1 MKALTFR
8 GTGRIEYETV
18 PDPRLLAPGD
28 VIVKTRLCAIC
39 GSDMHVYHGRERGLD
54 PGTVMGHE
62 FIGEIVETGREVQ
75 RFRVGDAVFSPFFS
89 ACGGCFY
96 CEQDLSCRCQRG
108 QLFGWVERG
117 VGLQG
122 VQAEFVRVPL
132 ADTTL
137 YAIPEAVEDEA
148 ALLLCDILPTGW
160 FCADMAGARPGGSY
174 AVIGCGPVGLLA
186 IISLREMGAGQ
197 ILAVDLVPERRAM
210 AARLGAIPF
219 DGASPDLVKNIHGLS
234 GGRGPDAV
242 LEVVGLP
249 AAQQLAYLL
258 VRPGGVLA
266 VAGVHNAAKFAF
278 QPADLYNKNLTYRTG
293 RCPVQRYVPR
303 LLPLVQQ
310 RKYDFSAL
318 ISHRLPLRD
327 GVRGYE
333 MFDQKIEGCTK
344 VVLRP

>member
-160 FCADMAGARPGGSY
+160 FCADMPGGQLCGDRLRAGRAAGDYQSARDGCRPDPGGRPGAGAPGDGCSPGGNS
-174 AVIGCGPVGLLA
+174 
-186 IISLREMGAGQ
+186 
-197 ILAVDLVPERRAM
+197 
-210 AARLGAIPF
+210 F
-219 DGASPDLVKNIHGLS
+219 
-234 GGRGPDAV
+234 
-242 LEVVGLP
+242 
-249 AAQQLAYLL
+249 
-258 VRPGGVLA
+258 
-266 VAGVHNAAKFAF
+266 
-278 QPADLYNKNLTYRTG
+278 
-293 RCPVQRYVPR
+293 
-303 LLPLVQQ
+303 
-310 RKYDFSAL
+310 
-318 ISHRLPLRD
+318 
-327 GVRGYE
+327 
-333 MFDQKIEGCTK
+333 
-344 VVLRP
+344 